1 MIELNCL
8 FEQEFLEDV
17 SYQLIRA
24 GTEDPWLV
32 LSGCKVLGI
41 IDKVEGAWT
50 QIVGGDIP
58 PADIKRMGDLI
69 NMQQFSWLPDLIK
82 KQWPKY
88 VLDVTVENVD
98 CYEII
103 CHKEACSKRFKQRF
117 TLGIHALAQR
127 ESALIFKVRCFQRS
141 DYYEVIKAP
150 AIDRCV

>member
-1 MIELNCL
+1 MIELTYL
-8 FEQEFLEDV
+8 FEQEFLDDV

-41 IDKVEGAWT
+41 IDEVEGSWK
-50 QIVGGDIP
+50 QIAGGDIP
-58 PADIKRMGDLI
+58 PMVIKGMGDLI

-82 KQWPKY
+82 KQWSKY
-88 VLDVTVENVD
+88 VLDVVVENID
-98 CYEII
+98 CYEIV

-127 ESALIFKVRCFQRS
+127 ESAITFKVRCFQRS

-150 AIDRCV
+150 AIDRYV